1 MTNNAY
7 TSLGGPEMPEP
18 TLIHQEPLNVSPRP
32 NRAARNRIS
41 VLPHHCPRC
50 NLRWGGLKTAH
61 CAACHE
67 TFTTVSTFDKHR
79 AGSHASGTRHCL
91 PPAEVGLVEA
101 GRAYPCW
108 AQAGTWE
115 REGD

>member
-1 MTNNAY
+1 MNDCVA
-7 TSLGGPEMPEP
+7 LGGVGMAGP
-18 TLIHQEPLNVSPRP
+18 TNECAEGAFVAPRP
-32 NRAARNRIS
+32 NRSARNRIP

-61 CAACHE
+61 CTACHE

-79 AGSHASGTRHCL
+79 SGSHAKGTRHCL

-108 AQAGTWE
+108 AQAGSYE
-115 REGD
+115 REDGQ